1 MDEVIVTNW
10 LLDHWGI
17 SIHVQQ
23 KLIYSIIA
31 IIIILFLRKMSIKIF
46 LQRKEDVKERYY
58 YTNAIRY
65 TYSVIL
71 IITLVTIWFSEFRS
85 IATILGLVG
94 AALTIALKDPIV
106 NLAGWLF
113 ILVRHPFKIGDRV
126 QIGDHRGDVIDIRL
140 FQFTINEIG
149 NWVQA
154 DQSTGRIIHIPNGIV
169 FTSSQA
175 NYSQGFSYIWNE
187 MNVTITFESDWK
199 LAKSILDKIIN
210 EHTAHMSDSAKK
222 SLIEVSKKFMIIYS
236 KLTPIV
242 YTNVKD
248 SGVCLFMRYLVDPKM
263 RRSTENLIW
272 EDILTEFAKHESIQ
286 FAYPTQRV
294 LINDHEIAAEAKD
307 PIKKQL

>member
-1 MDEVIVTNW
+1 MDEVVVSNW

-17 SIHVQQ
+17 ALHVQE
-23 KLIYSIIA
+23 KLVFSIIA
-31 IIIILFLRKMSIKIF
+31 FIIILFLRKMTISIF

-58 YTNAIRY
+58 YMNAIRY

-71 IITLVTIWFSEFRS
+71 ILILVTIWLSEFRS
-85 IATILGLVG
+85 LATILGLVG

-126 QIGDHRGDVIDIRL
+126 QMGEHRGDVIDIRL

-149 NWVQA
+149 NWVHA

-199 LAKSILDKIIN
+199 LAKTILDKIIH

-222 SLIEVSKKFMIIYS
+222 SLLEVSKKFMIIYS

-242 YTNVKD
+242 YTTVKD
-248 SGVCLFMRYLVDPKM
+248 SGVCLFMRYLVDPKK
-263 RRSTENLIW
+263 RRTTENLIW
-272 EDILTEFAKHESIQ
+272 EDILIEFAKHKSIQ
-286 FAYPTQRV
+286 FAYPTQRI
-294 LINDHEIAAEAKD
+294 LMNDHEVAEEEQSSS
-307 PIKKQL
+307 KK